1 MSAYWAQWDRDDL
14 DSWQGKKI
22 ATVRED
28 EEDSE
33 TINILELERNCVHYP
48 MYEFGLTESMFR

>member
-1 MSAYWAQWDRDDL
+1 MNAYWAQWDRDDL

-28 EEDSE
+28 DEDRE
-33 TINILELERNCVHYP
+33 TINILEVERNCVHDP
-48 MYEFGLTESMFR
+48 MYEYGLTESMFI